1 MPSHAVI
8 CYYDPNRLPL
18 GRLPLPGITGS
29 RQASL
34 PVTRRDGAEE
44 DLPIS
49 EHNPLTVPSPLRR
62 RVPRCPLPVPGT
74 FHGLRRSNSGSAPS
88 WPACGEVC
96 MTTLIRPRNFAPATD
111 RPVVSPRFA
120 PGLSTTHG
128 GVPTGDPDVSP
139 DPTFPGW
146 LPQFARSSHVIWMSP
161 SALGARADGHTL
173 QLHPP
178 PPPGADQQQPTTA
191 PVPPPARQAAPQPP
205 GPATL
210 RDPQLTGM
218 SRRRLDTLTSELT
231 IPLAQQ
237 REHNRHQRRG
247 SQRRRAAGAGAKDSL
262 APADRILATILYLRK
277 LGTQD
282 FLAELF
288 GVARSTL
295 TRAVQEVQPLLAE
308 RGHTIPPS
316 TARFRTPADVTAFL
330 TPEPAHPT
338 SKPTR

>member
-1 MPSHAVI
+1 VAGPGQGSYPTAS
-8 CYYDPNRLPL
+8 RLLITADAGGSNGDRTRAWKTELAMLAAETGLAITVCHLPPGTSKWNKVEHRL
-18 GRLPLPGITGS
+18 FAHISMNWRGR
-29 RQASL
+29 
-34 PVTRRDGAEE
+34 
-44 DLPIS
+44 
-49 EHNPLTVPSPLRR
+49 PLTSHDVIINSMAATTTRTGLSVHAELDPGSYPTG
-62 RVPRCPLPVPGT
+62 VKIGDAQVDALPMSRHR
-74 FHGLRRSNSGSAPS
+74 FHGDWNY
-88 WPACGEVC
+88 
-96 MTTLIRPRNFAPATD
+96 T
-111 RPVVSPRFA
+111 
-120 PGLSTTHG
+120 
-128 GVPTGDPDVSP
+128 
-139 DPTFPGW
+139 
-146 LPQFARSSHVIWMSP
+146 
-161 SALGARADGHTL
+161 
-173 QLHPP
+173 LHPR
-178 PPPGADQQQPTTA
+178 GADQQRPTTA

-210 RDPQLTGM
+210 HDPQLTGM

-231 IPLAQQ
+231 VPLAQQ

-277 LGTQD
+277 LGTQE